1 MKPIDAKIPK
11 HVEPIGQGSFGV
23 DSQPLTN
30 SRLADVA
37 IAPEEEDLFFY
48 KVLGGAVP
56 PVPTHNGLRP

>member
-48 KVLGGAVP
+48 KVSKSSCCRSSCNFGQA
-56 PVPTHNGLRP
+56 